1 MSEFAGVDPHRV
13 RLLANKLRDLADT
26 LAREAPTIRKL
37 FDEWGGTIDQS
48 QLSRQVTQVQDD
60 ARDMAK
66 RADEALNLLHG
77 PRFVDPNDP
86 HKDWITIPWDV
97 SKINTSYEAQQEALD
112 LKQAMDNPKDPSSRQ
127 TMAEVAQSL
136 ADHQDDP
143 AYLQAFMANGGMDQA
158 ARVARILHQ
167 QDGTH
172 DGVVLSKDSEAILA
186 QFGQGVQAAT
196 SLAQDGKITLPPN
209 YLDKLTKPDGGDMW
223 SVGMLFKYGPGG
235 DKWDPHVLSA
245 VGGAMLDWRQKNPMR
260 PDYVAPDFSSGGYG
274 GYVEGKD
281 DYWYKSLGLSVDYSK
296 GSNGVDAKIAA
307 IDAND
312 PSLALM
318 QRLSENADAS
328 RLVLTGPD
336 GADHAK
342 DLVSYKWA
350 TPGPQSFDDSKW
362 PAAVITAATSDRMGH
377 AQQSAEAAA
386 NIVTAG
392 AAEYAAEQSRND
404 LDKQEYPS
412 LPTDLTHSL
421 AQVFANYTTDF
432 AYSTDGKNGDG
443 AYPIQPQG
451 DGTWMIHVSRDTM
464 KNYFAEIMQNPNEGN
479 NVVNAVNAQ
488 VALTTARGIDSEQA
502 KAYLA
507 NLAELRGEVSVAG
520 QKVGYDK
527 AARTDAQHVQDIM
540 WLNAVGGF
548 IASVPTPGSIPFEA
562 VKTGMDY
569 TKAAIWG
576 GLPIASAAFST
587 DNAATVDTNAQ
598 TTVYDDYSQMRVSIM
613 QGLVASGQVKA
624 PPGHPEWASGV
635 IAFSGKQDQQDF
647 EGWWTGVTQKDP
659 ALENVFKTSMG
670 SAYSLGSERFNS
682 N

>member
-13 RLLANKLRDLADT
+13 RLLANKLKDLADT
-26 LAREAPTIRKL
+26 LAREAPNIRRL
-37 FDEWGGTIDQS
+37 FDDWGGTINQS
-48 QLSRQVTQVQDD
+48 LLSQQVTQVQDD

-66 RADEALNLLHG
+66 RADEALNLLHS

-86 HKDWITIPWDV
+86 HKDWINIPWDV
-97 SKINTSYEAQQEALD
+97 SQINSSYEAQQEAQN
-112 LKQAMDNPKDPSSRQ
+112 LKQALDNPKEPWSRE
-127 TMAEVAQSL
+127 TIADTAQSL

-158 ARVARILHQ
+158 ARVARILHE

-172 DGVVLSKDSEAILA
+172 DGVVLSKESEGIVA
-186 QFGQGVQAAT
+186 QFGQGVQTAT

-260 PDYVAPDFSSGGYG
+260 PDYVAPDMYSGGYG

-281 DYWYKSLGLSVDYSK
+281 NYWYKSLGLSVDYLNGNK
-296 GSNGVDAKIAA
+296 GDDAKIAA

-312 PSLALM
+312 PSIILM
-318 QRLSENADAS
+318 QRVSQNADAS
-328 RLVLTGPD
+328 RGLLTGPD
-336 GADHAK
+336 GANHAK
-342 DLVSYKWA
+342 ELVSYKWA
-350 TPGPQSFDDSKW
+350 TPGPQSFDDAKW

-377 AQQSAEAAA
+377 AQQSTEAAA
-386 NIVTAG
+386 NVVAAG
-392 AAEYAAEQSRND
+392 AAEYSAEQSRGD
-404 LDKQEYPS
+404 YEREQYPS
-412 LPTDLTHSL
+412 PPSDLSHSL
-421 AQVFANYTTDF
+421 AQVFANYTPDF

-464 KNYFAEIMQNPNEGN
+464 KNYLAEIMQNPNAGDH
-479 NVVNAVNAQ
+479 VVNAVNAQ
-488 VALTTARGIDSEQA
+488 VALTAARGVNSDQA
-502 KAYLA
+502 KAYLSD
-507 NLAELRGEVSVAG
+507 LAELRGEVSVAG

-527 AARTDAQHVQDIM
+527 ASRTDAEHTQDIK
-540 WLNAVGGF
+540 WLNVVGGF
-548 IASVPTPGSIPFEA
+548 VASVPTNNVPADF
-562 VKTGMDY
+562 V
-569 TKAAIWG
+569 KAAIWG

-587 DNAATVDTNAQ
+587 DNAATVDSKAQ

-613 QGLVASGQVKA
+613 QGLVASGQLKA
-624 PPGHPEWASGV
+624 PADHPEWAGGA
-635 IAFSGKQDQQDF
+635 ITFKNKQDQQDF

-659 ALENVFKTSMG
+659 ALENLFKTNMG
-670 SAYSLGSERFNS
+670 SAYTLGSERFNS